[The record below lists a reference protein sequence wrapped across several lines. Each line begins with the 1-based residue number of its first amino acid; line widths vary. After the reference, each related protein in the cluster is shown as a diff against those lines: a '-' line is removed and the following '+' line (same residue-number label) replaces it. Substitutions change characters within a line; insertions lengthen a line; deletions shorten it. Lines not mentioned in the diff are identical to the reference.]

1 MLCCCCLLDFGE
13 EMVAVDS
20 SDCEKCTMP
29 TDACRV
35 IRNAHFPQL
44 PTTAAL
50 NTHTHTH
57 THTLSLSL
65 NNQTKPTGSEPAMVS
80 GVLVRV
86 LALLLSCT
94 CLLVHGYGVMCAHAG
109 QGLC

>member
-57 THTLSLSL
+57 THTLSLSPST
-65 NNQTKPTGSEPAMVS
+65 TKPNQQEASQPW
-80 GVLVRV
+80 
-86 LALLLSCT
+86 
-94 CLLVHGYGVMCAHAG
+94 
-109 QGLC
+109 